1 MYNRSYINS
10 DGQCLSICFYG
21 YGKNTATST
30 CDKCSSLS
38 KYIESTG
45 VGCVDEQ
52 TVPYILIDPYNNIFE
67 LCYSSCALCTRKET
81 TEHNC
86 LSCQQGFYLQPDNS
100 KCESSYCIKDDTER
114 KCINCASLH
123 LLNLDMKLILH
134 VL

>member
-45 VGCVDEQ
+45 VGCVGEP

-67 LCYSSCALCTRKET
+67 LCFLPVRYVQGKK
-81 TEHNC
+81 
-86 LSCQQGFYLQPDNS
+86 QQNIIAYHAS
-100 KCESSYCIKDDTER
+100 KAFIF
-114 KCINCASLH
+114 
-123 LLNLDMKLILH
+123 NLITPNVNH
-134 VL
+134 PIA